1 MDVPIKKKHPLI
13 RYKYYIAGGV
23 VFLVFFVYVIAASSG
38 PRQLRYEAD
47 KLTIAEVRQGKF
59 LEYLDVDGI
68 VQPILTVKLNA
79 LESGIVARIVADDG
93 DMLAAGDTILILQ
106 NPELQRLIK
115 DERDELEKKRISFKN
130 SEIQMQRK
138 TSELRRQAI
147 QTAYNLRSIGKK
159 YELAI
164 AEFNMGASSKAQ
176 LELAEEE
183 FNFSNE
189 NTVML
194 MNELRH
200 DSLMNALQITLMQN
214 DFRREEQ
221 RFERNRQRLDD
232 LIVRAPIA
240 GQLSFVSVIAGE
252 RVSAGSSIG
261 ELKVIDRFKINTRIS
276 EYYVDRITI
285 GLPATIVNQNR
296 KLPLRI
302 AKINPEVRDRQFAV
316 DLVLL
321 DEIPENTRIGM
332 TYRIQIEL
340 GQPEDAIVIPKGSF
354 FQTTGGQ
361 WIFKLN
367 EAGDKA
373 TRVNISIGRQN
384 PQQYEILSG
393 LNAGDRVIVSSYD
406 NFGDTEEIVL
416 KRQ

>member
-1 MDVPIKKKHPLI
+1 MDVPIKKKHALI

-23 VFLVFFVYVIAASSG
+23 TFLIFLVYVISASSG

-47 KLTIAEVRQGKF
+47 KLTIVEVQQGKF
-59 LEYLDVDGI
+59 LEYLDVEGI
-68 VQPILTVKLNA
+68 VQPIMTVKLNA
-79 LESGIVARIVADDG
+79 LEAGAVARIVADDG
-93 DMLAAGDTILILQ
+93 DMLAAGDTILLLQ

-115 DERDELEKKRISFKN
+115 DERDELEKKRITFRER
-130 SEIQMQRK
+130 EIQMQRR

-159 YELAI
+159 YELAK
-164 AEFNMGASSKAQ
+164 AEYTMGASSKAQ

-194 MNELRH
+194 MDELRN
-200 DSLMNALQITLMQN
+200 DSLMNAIQITLMQN
-214 DFRREEQ
+214 DFQREEQ
-221 RFERNRQRLDD
+221 RYERSRQRLDD
-232 LIVRAPIA
+232 LIVRAPVA

-261 ELKVIDRFKINTRIS
+261 ELKVVDRFKINTRIS
-276 EYYVDRITI
+276 EFYVYRITI
-285 GLPATIVNQNR
+285 GLPATIVSQNR

-316 DLVLL
+316 DLVMP
-321 DEIPENTRIGM
+321 DEAPENTRIGM
-332 TYRIQIEL
+332 TFRIQIEL

-367 EAGDKA
+367 ETGDKA

-384 PQQYEILSG
+384 PQQYEISEG
-393 LNAGDRVIVSSYD
+393 LKPGDRVIVSGYD
-406 NFGDTEEIVL
+406 HFGDAGEIVL
-416 KRQ
+416 KR